1 MNDKSLNDKLKRAL
15 AAEFAPPE
23 PMRKR
28 EFLRKVR
35 GEGVSSLGFVLIQL
49 PYIRKRVWLLSL
61 AVLAAGVWAALR
73 TGPASVWAASALMP
87 WLAVTAVTE
96 NTRSA
101 ACGMAELE
109 MSTRF
114 SLGSLTLA
122 RLGTVGAVHFVLL
135 CTLSLVWGGDG
146 ISAVRAGIYI
156 LTPYLL
162 TLCLG
167 LPLTR
172 KTGGGWPCFGAAAL
186 VSGVGLFFRGV
197 RLYEPE
203 LVKYWVLAMA
213 LMALVAAA
221 EYKKT
226 IFSKE
231 ALLWSLS

>member
-1 MNDKSLNDKLKRAL
+1 MNDKLKRAL

-23 PMRKR
+23 PVRKR

-61 AVLAAGVWAALR
+61 AVLAAGVWTALR
-73 TGPASVWAASALMP
+73 TELTVVWVASALMP

-109 MSTRF
+109 MSTSF

-122 RLGTVGAVHFVLL
+122 RLGIVGAVHFVLL
-135 CTLSLVWGGDG
+135 CVLTLVCGRDG

-156 LTPYLL
+156 LMPYLL

-172 KTGGGWPCFGAAAL
+172 KTGGSWPCLGAAAL
-186 VSGVGLFFRGV
+186 VSGAGTLLHNV

-203 LVKYWVLAMA
+203 FIKYWVMAAAAM
-213 LMALVAAA
+213 VIVTVA

-226 IFSKE
+226 VFSKE
-231 ALLWSLS
+231 ALLWSLL